1 MKRLIALAL
10 SLIMIFSLAACGGK
24 EKPETPVVSSADVT
38 PTDAPDSGAE
48 DTESENHGLDRES
61 GTNLAENGSFTNGS
75 AGWGTYLSGGAADFQ
90 VVDETGVITI
100 SKTGNLD
107 YSVQFFYDGFE
118 IHENGDY
125 EFVFTAWSTKDKA
138 CEARIQQ
145 NGGSYQAYCS
155 EIVTITEEPQT
166 FRIPFTMAEVD
177 GTQRMAFNMGTH
189 TAMGETEEAF
199 AEPFNVCFD
208 DIQINVVSEENA
220 IILVEEPVTYAKF
233 NQIGYRPEDEKLVYF
248 HGANDISSYDICD
261 ESGKVV
267 YSAKTTNKKY
277 SDAADE
283 GVRIGDF
290 SDFTQPGTY
299 YINTSRMGK
308 TYTFT
313 IGEDVYDNAFD
324 SIVKMLYLQRCG
336 CALTEEYAGDFAH
349 GECHTREAIVHGTR
363 TERID
368 VSGGWHDAG
377 DYGRYVVPAAKTVAD
392 LLYAYEASPEA
403 FGDDLGIPESGNG
416 TPDILDE
423 TRYELEWMFKMQ
435 RKDGAVYHKVNTKQF
450 CGNVYPE
457 LDIDPLYAFAISTP
471 ATADLAASM
480 AVAARVYESV
490 DPEFAA
496 KCLASAELAWSF
508 LEKNGTIAFHNP
520 TDTNTGEYPDEN
532 DGDERFWAAAALY
545 RATGEE
551 KYHDAVKAVA
561 QSGNIYRGK
570 GWADIGS
577 FGTLEY
583 IGLDESMR
591 DKDTYDALYNDFI
604 TYADTLLAVAEG
616 EVYGISLIEYP
627 WGSNMIVADNGATLT
642 QAYMLTGNEAYLD
655 KAFMHFH
662 YIYGLNPMGRS
673 YVTGTGTRFPENPHH
688 RISEAAGEVMP
699 GMLIGGP
706 NQNREDPTAQTYIAE
721 GTAPM
726 KCYIDNL
733 DSYSCNEITI
743 YWNSPLI
750 YLMAV
755 ML

>member
-1 MKRLIALAL
+1 MKRFIALAL
-10 SLIMIFSLAACGGK
+10 SLVMLLSLAACKDG
-24 EKPETPVVSSADVT
+24 EETASQTPTGSISADN
-38 PTDAPDSGAE
+38 GE
-48 DTESENHGLDRES
+48 DNPENSNHGLDRET

-75 AGWGTYLSGGAADFQ
+75 AGWGTYLSGGAAEFE
-90 VVDETGVITI
+90 VENETGKITI

-125 EFVFTAWSTKDKA
+125 EFVFTAWSTKDKV

-155 EIVTITEEPQT
+155 DIVTITAEKQT

-189 TAMGETEEAF
+189 TAKGESEDAF
-199 AEPFNVCFD
+199 AEPFIVYFD

-233 NQIGYRPEDEKLVYF
+233 NQTGYRPDDKKLVYF
-248 HGANDISSYDICD
+248 NGENDISSYDICD
-261 ESGKVV
+261 ENGKVV
-267 YSAKTTNKKY
+267 YSAKTSRKKY
-277 SDAADE
+277 SEAGGE

-299 YINTSRMGK
+299 YINTELMGK
-308 TYTFT
+308 TYSFT
-313 IGEDVYDNAFD
+313 IGEDVYDDAFD

-336 CALTEEYAGDFAH
+336 CELPEKYAGSFAH
-349 GECHTREAIVHGTR
+349 GVCHTEKALVYGTKD
-363 TERID
+363 EYID

-392 LLYAYEASPEA
+392 LLYAYEAKPEV
-403 FGDDLGIPESGNG
+403 FDDDLGIPESGNG
-416 TPDILDE
+416 VPDILDE

-435 RKDGAVYHKVNTKQF
+435 RADGAVYHKVNTKQF

-457 LDIDPLYAFAISTP
+457 QDTDRLYAFAVSTP

-480 AVAARVYESV
+480 AVASRVYKSV

-496 KCLASAELAWSF
+496 KCLESAELAWSF
-508 LEKNGTIAFHNP
+508 LENNGTIAFHNP
-520 TDTNTGEYPDEN
+520 AYTNTGEYPDEN

-561 QSGNIYRGK
+561 QSKNIYRGK

-583 IGLDESMR
+583 IGLDKSLR
-591 DKDTYDALYNDFI
+591 DEETYNTLHDDFI
-604 TYADTLLAVAEG
+604 AYADSLLAVAEN
-616 EVYGISLIEYP
+616 EVYGLSLIEYP

-642 QAYMLTGNEAYLD
+642 QAYMLTRNEQYLD

-662 YIYGLNPMGRS
+662 YIYGFNPMGLS
-673 YVTGTGTRFPENPHH
+673 YVTGAGTRYPENPHH
-688 RISEAAGEVMP
+688 RMSVAVNEVMP

-726 KCYIDNL
+726 RCYIDNV

-750 YLMAV
+750 YLMTV